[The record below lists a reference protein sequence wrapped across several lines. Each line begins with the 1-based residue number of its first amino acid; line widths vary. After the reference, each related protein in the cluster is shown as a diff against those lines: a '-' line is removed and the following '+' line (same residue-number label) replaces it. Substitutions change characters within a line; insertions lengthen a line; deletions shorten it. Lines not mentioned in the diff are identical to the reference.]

1 MNKQTLIEKIKAMA
15 AAPSCC
21 AELKQAVQ
29 AYLDAVG
36 TANEKSAAQNLIAEI
51 AEDIT
56 TIDDLGPFA
65 HSEIAVQIFGAEG
78 AKKFAAHADELKAS
92 GAKYCDCGACAPGVE
107 ILANKEI
114 LLA

>member
-1 MNKQTLIEKIKAMA
+1 MDKQTLIEKIKSMA

-21 AELKQAVQ
+21 AELKEAVKT
-29 AYLDAVG
+29 YLDAVG
-36 TANEKSAAQNLIAEI
+36 TADEKSAAQNLIAEI
-51 AEDIT
+51 EADVT
-56 TIDDLGPFA
+56 PIDKLVPFA

-78 AKKFAAHADELKAS
+78 AKKFAAHADELKAG

-107 ILANKEI
+107 ILNNKEI

>member
-1 MNKQTLIEKIKAMA
+1 MDKQVLIEKLQAMTA
-15 AAPSCC
+15 ARSCC
-21 AELKQAVQ
+21 AELKAATQ
-29 AYLDAVG
+29 AYFDALG
-36 TANEKSAAQNLIAEI
+36 TADEKSAAQNLIAEI
-51 AEDIT
+51 EEDIT
-56 TIDDLGPFA
+56 TVDDLVPFA

-92 GAKYCDCGACAPGVE
+92 GAKYCDCGACAPALE

>member
-1 MNKQTLIEKIKAMA
+1 MDKQTLIEKIKSMA

-21 AELKQAVQ
+21 AELKAASA

-36 TANEKSAAQNLIAEI
+36 TAGEKVAAQNLLAEI
-51 AEDIT
+51 EEDIT
-56 TIDDLGPFA
+56 DADGLVAFA
-65 HSEIAVQIFGAEG
+65 HSEHAKEIFGAEG

-92 GAKYCDCGACAPGVE
+92 GAKYCDCGACASGIE
-107 ILANKEI
+107 ILQHKEI